1 MSQGRATEHGEA
13 LLSEFPP
20 GPDRRPLPRRP
31 VPHDCAFR
39 YLNTPCTTSTC
50 TSFFSYVG
58 SEDGAARSGVL
69 TIYPTTRTGIAAGY
83 PPGRYDTLWNPLYI
97 YYLHRVDSKAEPF
110 FLCTYD
116 HCRAP
121 SLARCATLGAP
132 AELCAGRLLASAG
145 SLQSAA
151 SGHRTPRPSAR
162 R

>member
-1 MSQGRATEHGEA
+1 MPQGRATEHGEA
-13 LLSEFPP
+13 LLSEFPQ

-58 SEDGAARSGVL
+58 SEDGAARSGA

-110 FLCTYD
+110 FLV
-116 HCRAP
+116 H
-121 SLARCATLGAP
+121 S
-132 AELCAGRLLASAG
+132 
-145 SLQSAA
+145 
-151 SGHRTPRPSAR
+151 
-162 R
+162 